1 MLIRISKMGEG
12 LSYEPPNC
20 FVRESILFCG
30 KIVDGVLKSKTGQKA
45 SAQPHYAAGNL
56 SCRWTNIGGK
66 AICVQSHVWGR
77 TVGKLR
83 TIGIFFPL
91 FVHYIMEEW

>member
-12 LSYEPPNC
+12 LSYEPQNC

-45 SAQPHYAAGNL
+45 SAFENR
-56 SCRWTNIGGK
+56 S
-66 AICVQSHVWGR
+66 
-77 TVGKLR
+77 
-83 TIGIFFPL
+83 
-91 FVHYIMEEW
+91 